1 MNWKQEAIEKLNN
14 LPAMIMAMD
23 NIPAE
28 IKRLEQEAAHLRG
41 VQPDRLP
48 HTTPDRGDTP
58 LLNNLVRREELSHAY
73 ESAKAWVNTTRRA
86 FKVLTEEE
94 QSVLMGMYVNPV
106 YGGISE
112 LCKKLGL
119 EQSTLYRRRDEA
131 LYQFTLALYGAAQQ

>member
-14 LPAMIMAMD
+14 LPAMVIAVD

-28 IKRLEQEAAHLRG
+28 IKRLEQEAVQLRG
-41 VQPDRLP
+41 IQPDRLP

-58 LLNNLVRREELSHAY
+58 MLNNIVKREELSQAY
-73 ESAKAWVNTTRRA
+73 DRAKIWVDTTRRA

-94 QSVLMGMYVNPV
+94 QSILMGMYVNPS
-106 YGGISE
+106 YGGVAD

-119 EQSTLYRRRDEA
+119 EQSTLYRKREEA
-131 LYQFTLALYGAAQQ
+131 LYQFTLALYGATRQ